1 MRIETMPGEADL
13 KTLIASM
20 RPTLQPAYFVFVTLP
35 HAQPIPIAIDPVMV
49 FWETEGRT
57 LIVEHQAAS
66 QAGLSGTFLSRM
78 ITLEVH
84 SSLSAVG
91 FLAAI
96 TARLAAAGMPVN
108 PVAAYHH
115 DHLFVPADREEE
127 AMAILESMARNAA
140 A

>member
-1 MRIETMPGEADL
+1 MPGETDL

-20 RPTLQPAYFVFVTLP
+20 QPTLQPSYFVFVTLP
-35 HAQPIPIAIDPVMV
+35 HGESVPMSIDPVMV

-66 QAGLSGTFLSRM
+66 QAGLAGTFLCRM
-78 ITLEVH
+78 ITLEIH
-84 SSLSAVG
+84 SSLEAVG

-96 TARLAAAGMPVN
+96 TARLADAGMPAN
-108 PVAAYHH
+108 PVSAYHH

-127 AMAILESMARNAA
+127 AMAILEAMARQAA
-140 A
+140 S

>member
-1 MRIETMPGEADL
+1 MMAGETDL

-20 RPTLQPAYFVFVTLP
+20 RPTLQPHYFVFVTLLHGEP
-35 HAQPIPIAIDPVMV
+35 VPTSVDPVMI

-66 QAGLSGTFLSRM
+66 RAGLSGTFLCRM
-78 ITLEVH
+78 ITLEIH
-84 SSLSAVG
+84 SSLEAVG

-96 TARLAAAGMPVN
+96 TARLVAVGMPVN
-108 PVAAYHH
+108 PVSAYHH

-127 AMAILESMARNAA
+127 AMAILEAMAREAQT
-140 A
+140 